1 MSYRSKNRFRP
12 VVDEVIAQKLE
23 SKEWKA
29 ESTVETAKKDA
40 VKVLEAML
48 AEFGE
53 SKCLSALEKQGFNS
67 ASYEYIVKPLC
78 EESSNRRKQYEDS
91 LNLESTVC

>member
-1 MSYRSKNRFRP
+1 MSYRSKRRFKP
-12 VVDEVIAQKLE
+12 VVDEVIAQKLK

-29 ESTVETAKKDA
+29 ESTIETARKDA
-40 VKVLEAML
+40 VKVLEAIL

-67 ASYEYIVKPLC
+67 ASYEYIVKPLY
-78 EESSNRRKQYEDS
+78 EESLKRRKKYEDS
-91 LNLESTVC
+91 LITER